1 MAKYLLEA
9 ANINWLA
16 IFALLTF
23 VLVFSIALVLVF
35 GRGRRSYER
44 VEQQPLIDSY
54 LPNDKNTPQ

>member
-23 VLVFSIALVLVF
+23 VFVFSMALIMVF
-35 GRGRRSYER
+35 KRGRGSYEQ